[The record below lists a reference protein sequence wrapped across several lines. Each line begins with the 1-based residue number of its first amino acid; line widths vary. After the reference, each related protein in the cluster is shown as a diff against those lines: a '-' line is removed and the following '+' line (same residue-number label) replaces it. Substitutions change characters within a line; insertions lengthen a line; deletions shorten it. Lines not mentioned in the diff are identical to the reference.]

1 MIDNSE
7 SVNCANVWWILEA
20 DYFTIEGIMNDFRQ
34 KYPAHWFREEKMMQ
48 RNSCEKQYPALKK
61 ISLMTYNAGKKS
73 YTIICRGKNISSSRS
88 LGKIIT
94 LTKSPVP
101 PSPQTSNG
109 HVNH

>member
-1 MIDNSE
+1 
-7 SVNCANVWWILEA
+7 
-20 DYFTIEGIMNDFRQ
+20 
-34 KYPAHWFREEKMMQ
+34 MMQ

-73 YTIICRGKNISSSRS
+73 YTIIRRGKNISNSRS

-94 LTKSPVP
+94 LTKSPVT